1 MNKTL
6 ITLLLIAAVVPAVQ
20 AQDRI
25 YRCGN
30 EYTNNAQ
37 QAKERGCKLV
47 EGGNVTV
54 VQGTRPAS
62 AAAPATSGG
71 GAAATSSAT
80 SPATAP
86 RVSNNEQKSRDSDA
100 RAILESEL
108 RKAEARHAEL
118 LKEYNNGAPERNALD
133 LRNPQ
138 RYTERTAELKASVAR
153 SESDIAGIKR
163 EIARLP
169 APAAPA
175 N

>member
-1 MNKTL
+1 MKKTL
-6 ITLLLIAAVVPAVQ
+6 ITLILIAAAAPTVW
-20 AQDRI
+20 AQNQI

-30 EYTNNAQ
+30 EYINNAA

-54 VQGTRPAS
+54 VQGNRPAS
-62 AAAPATSGG
+62 SAAPAPGAVAPATS
-71 GAAATSSAT
+71 
-80 SPATAP
+80 PPNAP
-86 RVSNNEQKSRDSDA
+86 RVNSGDQKARDADA
-100 RAILESEL
+100 RAILASEL

-118 LKEYNNGAPERNALD
+118 LAEYNNGAPVRNALD

-138 RYTERTAELKASVAR
+138 RYMERTEELKASVAR
-153 SESDIAGIKR
+153 SESDLAGIKR

-169 APAAPA
+169 APAPT

>member
-1 MNKTL
+1 MKTTLTITL
-6 ITLLLIAAVVPAVQ
+6 ISIAAAAPAVW

-30 EYTNNAQ
+30 EYTNNAN
-37 QAKERGCKLV
+37 QARERGCKLV

-54 VQGTRPAS
+54 LQSSRPA
-62 AAAPATSGG
+62 AAAPAA
-71 GAAATSSAT
+71 GAGNAASPSSPP
-80 SPATAP
+80 SAP
-86 RVSNNEQKSRDSDA
+86 RVTSNDQKARDADA

-118 LKEYNNGAPERNALD
+118 VKEYNGGAPERNALD

-138 RYTERTAELKASVAR
+138 RYMERTAELKAAVAR

-163 EIARLP
+163 EIGRLP
-169 APAAPA
+169 AA

>member
-1 MNKTL
+1 MKKTL
-6 ITLLLIAAVVPAVQ
+6 FTLLLIASTPFAAW

-30 EYTNNAQ
+30 EYTNNAT
-37 QAKERGCKLV
+37 QAKERGCRLV

-54 VQGTRPAS
+54 VQGSRPA
-62 AAAPATSGG
+62 AGPAPASSPSGNG
-71 GAAATSSAT
+71 AATSPPSA
-80 SPATAP
+80 PK
-86 RVSNNEQKSRDSDA
+86 VSSNDQKARDSDA

-108 RKAEARHAEL
+108 RKAETRHADL
-118 LKEYNNGAPERNALD
+118 VKEYNNGAPERNALD

-169 APAAPA
+169 APT